1 MDVTRRT
8 ALQALMGLTALP
20 LSNSPSV
27 GQGAVASRSSPTVED
42 VTFPSQGASL
52 RGLLFLPEDSGT
64 RPPIVIM
71 AHGTTATVRM
81 VTDRYAEAFARA
93 GLAVLL
99 YDHRNL
105 GRSGGE
111 PRQEINPWIQC
122 RGYLDAIRFAQTLDG
137 IDPTR
142 LALWG
147 DSYSA
152 GEVIVV
158 GAVDDRVKAI
168 VAQCPVCGAEMPSHE
183 PSRANFEAVR
193 EILLRGD
200 VSGSPETTIGPMP
213 VVSPDQAG
221 TPSLLPPIQAFR
233 WFVDYGGRAGTHWIN
248 RVTRCV
254 PDTAVPY
261 NPVLCAPYVRAP
273 ILMMVAP
280 EDEMLHAN
288 YEVASFAYDL
298 MPEPKEW
305 YDIRDGHFGLL
316 YYPGEVFEEA
326 SRRQIEFLRRRLLS
340 V

>member
-1 MDVTRRT
+1 MDITRRT
-8 ALQALMGLTALP
+8 ALQTLLGFTAFP
-20 LSNSPSV
+20 IAGPPSV
-27 GQGAVASRSSPTVED
+27 VRGSAVRRSAPTVED
-42 VTFPSQGASL
+42 VVFPSEGTSL

-81 VTDRYAEAFARA
+81 VVDRYAEVFSGA
-93 GLAVLL
+93 GFAVLL

-122 RGYLDAIRFAQTLDG
+122 RGYLDAISFVETLDSV
-137 IDPTR
+137 DPDR
-142 LALWG
+142 IALWG

-168 VAQCPVCGAEMPSHE
+168 VAQCPVCGAETPSHE
-183 PSRANFEAVR
+183 PNGDNFRAIR
-193 EILLRGD
+193 ETLLRGD
-200 VSGSPETTIGPMP
+200 VSGSRDTTIGPMP
-213 VVSPDQAG
+213 VVSSDQAG

-233 WFVDYGGRAGTHWIN
+233 WFIDYGGRAGTHWIN
-248 RVTRCV
+248 RVTRCI
-254 PDTAVPY
+254 PETTIPY
-261 NPVLCAPYVRAP
+261 SPVLCAPYVRAP
-273 ILMMVAP
+273 ILMMVA
-280 EDEMLHAN
+280 EDEMVHAN
-288 YEVASFAYDL
+288 YEVARFAYDL

-316 YYPGEVFEEA
+316 YYPSEVFEEA
-326 SRRQIEFLRRRLLS
+326 SRKQTEFLRTRLLKT
-340 V
+340 